1 MLQFEFRPLYR
12 RRAPRFNVQAEIYD
26 MGVGSQLRYTPSRP
40 NLVRFALKRHS
51 LALVSAVAVLISL
64 VTSVLTG
71 CAAVPAGTE
80 TVRVMTYNI
89 HHGEG
94 MDGKVDLERVAL
106 VIIEAEADLVALQEV
121 DVGTSRTGGV
131 DQAVRLG
138 ELTGMH
144 SAFAKFMDYEGD
156 EYGLAML
163 SKMPIEEIT
172 RIPLPPGKREP
183 RAALAVRTTLSGH
196 VSPIVFV
203 SLHFD
208 WLRDDAERFAQ
219 AQSLIEQLGDED
231 LPIIL
236 AGDFNDTP
244 DSRTMQLMF
253 VSFKNADKPEDD
265 RFTFSSTEPRRE
277 IDFVV
282 YRPGDAFAGSAWVVD
297 EPMASDH
304 RPVVADLVYDADW
317 PR

>member
-1 MLQFEFRPLYR
+1 MLQFGFRPLYR
-12 RRAPRFNVQAEIYD
+12 RRAPRFNVQAETYD
-26 MGVGSQLRYTPSRP
+26 MGVGWQLRYTPARP
-40 NLVRFALKRHS
+40 NLARFALKRHS

-71 CAAVPAGTE
+71 CAAVPAGTGS
-80 TVRVMTYNI
+80 VRVMTYNI

-94 MDGKVDLERVAL
+94 MDGAVDLERIASVIVA
-106 VIIEAEADLVALQEV
+106 ADPDLVALQEV
-121 DVGTSRTGGV
+121 DLRTSRTGGV
-131 DQAVRLG
+131 DQAARLG

-144 SAFAKFMDYEGD
+144 SAFATFMDFDGG
-156 EYGLAML
+156 EYGLAVL
-163 SKMPIEEIT
+163 SKTPIEEIT

-183 RAALAVRTTLSGH
+183 RVALAVRTTPSVSG
-196 VSPIVFV
+196 SPIVFV

-208 WLRDDAERFAQ
+208 WLGDDAERFAQ
-219 AQSLIEQLGDED
+219 AQSLIEQLDNED

-244 DSRTMQLMF
+244 DSRTMQLVF
-253 VSFKNADKPEDD
+253 GSFENADKPAHD
-265 RFTFSSTEPRRE
+265 RFTFSSIEPRRE

-282 YRPGDAFAGSAWVVD
+282 YRPGAAFAGSAWVVD